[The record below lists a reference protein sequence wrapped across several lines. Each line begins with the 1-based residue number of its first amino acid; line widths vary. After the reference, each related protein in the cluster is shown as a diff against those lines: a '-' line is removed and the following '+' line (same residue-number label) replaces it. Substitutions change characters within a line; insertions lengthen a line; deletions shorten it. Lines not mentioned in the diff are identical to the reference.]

1 MLHTPHL
8 LTIVMLCIVLGKVK
22 LTFFFIYLF
31 NACTEHVDGAEAVG
45 ATSLFDALKS
55 GSDQLEEFVTKCD
68 KIPPEGC
75 LRRIIC
81 LVCT

>member
-8 LTIVMLCIVLGKVK
+8 LTIVMLCMVLGKAI
-22 LTFFFIYLF
+22 LIFFYVC
-31 NACTEHVDGAEAVG
+31 AEHVDGAEAVG

-81 LVCT
+81 LV

>member
-1 MLHTPHL
+1 M
-8 LTIVMLCIVLGKVK
+8 
-22 LTFFFIYLF
+22 
-31 NACTEHVDGAEAVG
+31 DGAEAVG

-81 LVCT
+81 LVRMGQ